1 MNAKVPQSMDNTL
14 LLVGMLAGPLSVGNH
29 ASPLFIIILL
39 AIGGFLLFRGRSL
52 QNQGVGLVLRGMGL
66 YVLSFGLGA
75 WFSTIGFLPQWVAQ
89 TGRTVILT
97 AGGVSMLRALLKID
111 NLIGSARLTQ
121 TTRNVLVLYIV
132 WLSMTSFVDEY
143 LTVAHLTFL
152 FACLVYHNLHRCING
167 IKEVFYTQAGE
178 TYTLPTDVADIHPC
192 SEEKP
197 VVAAAAVVSVFGILL
212 PDMQFDT
219 GSLFG
224 YLDKNLFGPSLVFPV
239 IMIILIRYY
248 TAIDRK
254 VQGVGADGQYEAKG
268 FGSLIVAVLLGLWA
282 GLAATMFDYFHDSV
296 IIVIGT
302 LAMLAT
308 FAWIEAPQGRRMHK
322 TVMSVIV
329 NTVAILCGTSLIG
342 AAVLVAAVLVMTK
355 FMHFALHDML
365 SFGHSIQF
373 TDNLGDF
380 HVLNLETMRDESGNK
395 WEEKR

>member
-14 LLVGMLAGPLSVGNH
+14 LLVGMLAGPLLMGNH

-52 QNQGVGLVLRGMGL
+52 QNQGVGMVLRGMGL

-75 WFSTIGFLPQWVAQ
+75 WFSTIGFLPQWMAQ
-89 TGRTVILT
+89 IGRTAILT
-97 AGGVSMLRALLKID
+97 AGGAGMLRALLKID

-121 TTRNVLVLYIV
+121 TTRNVLVMYIV
-132 WLSMTSFVDEY
+132 WLSMTSFVEEY
-143 LTVAHLTFL
+143 LTVVHLTFL

-192 SEEKP
+192 SEVKP
-197 VVAAAAVVSVFGILL
+197 VVAAAAVVSVLGVLL

-219 GSLFG
+219 GLLFG
-224 YLDKNLFGPSLVFPV
+224 WLDKNLFGPSLVFPI
-239 IMIILIRYY
+239 IMIVLIRYY

-254 VQGVGADGQYEAKG
+254 VQGVEADGQYEVKG
-268 FGSLIVAVLLGLWA
+268 FGSMVVAVVFGLWA
-282 GLAATMFDYFHDSV
+282 GLAATMFDYVHDAAV
-296 IIVIGT
+296 IVIGT

-308 FAWIEAPQGRRMHK
+308 FAWIEAPQERRIHK
-322 TVMSVIV
+322 TVMSVVV
-329 NTVAILCGTSLIG
+329 NIAAILCGMSFIG
-342 AAVLVAAVLVMTK
+342 VVILVVAVLVMTK
-355 FMHFALHDML
+355 FMHFAMHDML

-395 WEEKR
+395 WEEKK